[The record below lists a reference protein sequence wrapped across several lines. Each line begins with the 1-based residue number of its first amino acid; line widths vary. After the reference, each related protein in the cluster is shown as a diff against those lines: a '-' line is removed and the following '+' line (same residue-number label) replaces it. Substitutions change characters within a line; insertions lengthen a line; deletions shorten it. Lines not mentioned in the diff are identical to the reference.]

1 MKEAMVKPIKFDKEE
16 MLKNAEVER
25 AYKEQSPFW
34 ELQRMLIEKRRSAKL
49 TQEEIAQKMGVRQ
62 SAIARFESVGYENC
76 TLSTLVAYAK
86 AIGMKKLII
95 TL

>member
-1 MKEAMVKPIKFDKEE
+1 MKETMIKPIKFDKEE

-49 TQEEIAQKMGVRQ
+49 TQEEIAQKMGVKQ
-62 SAIARFESVGYENC
+62 SAIARFENVGYENC

-86 AIGMKKLII
+86 AIGMKKLVI

>member
-1 MKEAMVKPIKFDKEE
+1 MKETMIKPIKFDKEE
-16 MLKNAEVER
+16 ILKNAEVER
-25 AYKEQSPFW
+25 SYKEQSPFW

-49 TQEEIAQKMGVRQ
+49 TQEEIAQKMGVKQ
-62 SAIARFESVGYENC
+62 SAIARFESVGCENC